1 MAKQILF
8 NPATGEKT
16 LIDVEETPAEPEKA
30 PEPSQE
36 ERLKAIE
43 DAILILMGGF

>member
-1 MAKQILF
+1 MAKRVLF
-8 NPATGEKT
+8 NPLTGEEE
-16 LIDVEETPAEPEKA
+16 IVDVEDATPEPEKA

>member
-1 MAKQILF
+1 MKHILF
-8 NPATGEKT
+8 NPITGEKT
-16 LIDVEETPAEPEKA
+16 EIEVEDQTPESEKT
-30 PEPSQE
+30 PEPTQE